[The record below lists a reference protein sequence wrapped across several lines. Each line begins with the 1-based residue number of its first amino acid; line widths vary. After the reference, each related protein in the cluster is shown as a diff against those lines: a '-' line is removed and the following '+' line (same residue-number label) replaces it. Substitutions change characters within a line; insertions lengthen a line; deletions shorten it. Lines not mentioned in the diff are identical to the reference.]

1 MLGGNARKQTNIQV
15 RELKT
20 TTRGKNTIHHP
31 SCHGFFLPPPPFKK
45 RKRQTRKKKKRNQ
58 RVCFPLVSIG
68 NMHIAINAANINAPE
83 T

>member
-1 MLGGNARKQTNIQV
+1 MAAKSKQASTQEQHYTLSIP
-15 RELKT
+15 
-20 TTRGKNTIHHP
+20 HAMDFP
-31 SCHGFFLPPPPFKK
+31 S
-45 RKRQTRKKKKRNQ
+45 RKKGEKRKRNQ